1 MRLVRRR
8 VFLCRCRDCG
18 PRAVA
23 TSVGSEPA
31 PEVCAK
37 RAPVT
42 SAAPRGCADRRAAMQ
57 ELRARRRG
65 RVTHQGFG
73 APAGQRKVGLSGR
86 HIWAKE
92 PRPTE
97 ERRTTPTAQDGHA
110 RTDASLDAG
119 A

>member
-1 MRLVRRR
+1 
-8 VFLCRCRDCG
+8 
-18 PRAVA
+18 
-23 TSVGSEPA
+23 
-31 PEVCAK
+31 
-37 RAPVT
+37 
-42 SAAPRGCADRRAAMQ
+42 MQ

-97 ERRTTPTAQDGHA
+97 ERAGPTPAAQDGHA
-110 RTDASLDAG
+110 RIDASLDAG